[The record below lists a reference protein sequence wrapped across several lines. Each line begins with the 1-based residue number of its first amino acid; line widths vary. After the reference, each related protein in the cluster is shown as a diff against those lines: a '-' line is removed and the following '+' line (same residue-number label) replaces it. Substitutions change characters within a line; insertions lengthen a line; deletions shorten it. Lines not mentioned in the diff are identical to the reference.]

1 MGVRHG
7 LYAGEKLLERCR
19 SDSSNVDELFHY
31 RISLSSLNN
40 FKVLTLYQ
48 LTCRVCWFLGYE
60 CVINAMIASVLTE
73 LRFRSFS

>member
-48 LTCRVCWFLGYE
+48 
-60 CVINAMIASVLTE
+60 
-73 LRFRSFS
+73 